1 MTTARSRGLGAE
13 IRKLRK
19 EAGLRLEELAEQ
31 CDWSRATLGRI
42 EVGAKVPSETEIA
55 IILGTLGIKGQKR
68 TRILELAEDAHKPH
82 WWEVGNPGLP
92 QQLVALLEFERS
104 ATGITDVSIG
114 FIPGLLQI
122 ADYTR
127 AIMVAG
133 GLKDSDV
140 ESRVALRLGRQSVL
154 TGKSPVEFHALID
167 ESVLH
172 RPVGG
177 SDVMGEQ
184 LRHIMRMALRPHITV
199 QVIPYDLGAHVG
211 LNGNQLLMKFQRQR
225 TIVYLE
231 HRRAGTFLDDPADTS
246 PFVESVASLAK
257 AALSPHE
264 SADLIAACAKKMEEG
279 NVSDHE
285 LA

>member
-55 IILGTLGIKGQKR
+55 IILGTLGIKGRER

-104 ATGITDVSIG
+104 AAKITDVSIG
-114 FIPGLLQI
+114 LVPGLLQI

-133 GLKDSDV
+133 GLRDSDA
-140 ESRVALRLGRQSVL
+140 ESRVSLRMGRQTVL
-154 TGKSPVEFHALID
+154 TGKRPAEFHALID

-177 SDVMGEQ
+177 ADVMADQ
-184 LRHIMRMALRPHITV
+184 LRHIERMARRPHIKI
-199 QVIPYDLGAHVG
+199 QIIPFDLGAHVA
-211 LNGNQLLMKFQRQR
+211 LNGNQLIMEFQRQR
-225 TIVYLE
+225 TVVHLE
-231 HRRAGTFLDDPADTS
+231 HRRVGAFLDDPAETS
-246 PFVESVASLAK
+246 PFVESVASLSK
-257 AALSPHE
+257 AALSPSE
-264 SADLIAACAKKMEEG
+264 SAKLIATNAKKMEERH
-279 NVSDHE
+279 VPAH
-285 LA
+285 